1 MNGLG
6 LPNGDRGRLRQRP
19 VRSAH
24 APLSTELRLFVLQ
37 LRPAWSAERMAAH
50 HERLVADLE
59 RDGAD
64 VLRLHLQEGFESVT
78 RRDG

>member
-1 MNGLG
+1 VNAS
-6 LPNGDRGRLRQRP
+6 RQRL

-50 HERLVADLE
+50 HERLVAALE
-59 RDGAD
+59 REGAD
-64 VLRLHLQEGFESVT
+64 VLRRHLQKGFESVI